1 MESKRVCAI
10 VQDLLPAYVDGL
22 TKEETTSFVDA
33 HLTECEACRRVCREM
48 SGVLPRE
55 AVQAESLVR
64 RLREKRDRQ
73 LALRWAAAVVVLLV
87 LAVCLLPLPRSI
99 SVTHEGMLW
108 RCGDPEEAQL
118 TPVTVTGTYWDYLF
132 REDKFQGSIRVEAC
146 PETHGNLSVTEMG
159 GGQYGIWYETEESRL
174 NAFGTMFVRK
184 DGSVMVIVDEDGHW
198 DASAGKMLTAP
209 ASTREEA
216 VALANAMADELSPN
230 WLGPWQFE

>member
-1 MESKRVCAI
+1 MFAWLKKQWKPVM
-10 VQDLLPAYVDGL
+10 L
-22 TKEETTSFVDA
+22 
-33 HLTECEACRRVCREM
+33 
-48 SGVLPRE
+48 VLIC
-55 AVQAESLVR
+55 
-64 RLREKRDRQ
+64 
-73 LALRWAAAVVVLLV
+73 AAVM
-87 LAVCLLPLPRSI
+87 LLPLPRSI

-209 ASTREEA
+209 ATTREEA
-216 VALANAMADELSPN
+216 VALANALADELDPH
-230 WLGPWQFE
+230 WLGYRDFE